1 MEKII
6 EGMGKIEFGRFYNN
20 ENKIISSLDESP
32 IIDSKKIQTISSVQ
46 LKELLD
52 NDYIFNLISHRNK
65 IIVYSTNPI
74 NLLSKYRFDIFVKY
88 YYVKSYIEN
97 YDLKEAKKIYLSHIK
112 AFNNFHEP
120 DGRKNNAKDFIIKF
134 NSLIENIKSCKNLDK
149 TIIPISTTGIPIDGA
164 HRIAIALYFDL
175 KIQYC
180 VFDLL
185 DGKYDEI
192 FFLQRGM
199 PYKYV
204 QEIKDLSKKNTKINM
219 IVTNDED
226 LT

>member
-88 YYVKSYIEN
+88 YYFKSYIEN

-204 QEIKDLSKKNTKINM
+204 QEIKDLSKKILK
-219 IVTNDED
+219 
-226 LT
+226 

>member
-1 MEKII
+1 MEKLIK
-6 EGMGKIEFGRFYNN
+6 GMGKIEFGRFYNN
-20 ENKIISSLDESP
+20 KNRINSSLDETP
-32 IIDSKKIQTISSVQ
+32 IINSQKVKAISLNQ
-46 LKELLD
+46 LRKLLD
-52 NDYIFNLISHRNK
+52 NEYIYNLVPHRDK
-65 IIVYSTNPI
+65 INVYRTNSI

-97 YDLKEAKKIYLSHIK
+97 TNITEAQEIYLSHIK
-112 AFNNFHEP
+112 AFNNFSEP
-120 DGRKNNAKDFIIKF
+120 DGRKNNKNDFIKSF
-134 NSLIENIKSCKNLDK
+134 NSLIESVKTCNNLDQ

-164 HRIAIALYFDL
+164 HRIAISLYFDL

-204 QEIKDLSKKNTKINM
+204 EKIKNVSKKILK
-219 IVTNDED
+219 
-226 LT
+226 

>member
-1 MEKII
+1 MKKIVD
-6 EGMGKIEFGRFYNN
+6 GMGEIEFGRFYNN
-20 ENKIISSLDESP
+20 KNKIISSLNESP
-32 IIDSKKIQTISSVQ
+32 IIDSKKVQTISLNQ
-46 LKELLD
+46 FENLLD
-52 NDYIFNLISHRNK
+52 NEYIFNLIPHRDK
-65 IIVYSTNPI
+65 INTYRTSPI
-74 NLLSKYRFDIFVKY
+74 NLLSNYRFDIFVKY

-97 YDLKEAKKIYLSHIK
+97 YNLNEATEIYLSHIK

-120 DGRKNNAKDFIIKF
+120 DGRKNNANDFIIKF
-134 NSLIENIKSCKNLDK
+134 NSLIENVKSCKNLDK

-204 QEIKDLSKKNTKINM
+204 EKIKNISKKILK
-219 IVTNDED
+219 
-226 LT
+226 

>member
-46 LKELLD
+46 LKKLLD
-52 NDYIFNLISHRNK
+52 NDYIFYLISHRNK

-204 QEIKDLSKKNTKINM
+204 QEIKDLSKKILK
-219 IVTNDED
+219 
-226 LT
+226 

>member
-134 NSLIENIKSCKNLDK
+134 NSLIENIKSCENLDK

-204 QEIKDLSKKNTKINM
+204 QEIKDLSKKILK
-219 IVTNDED
+219 
-226 LT
+226 

>member
-6 EGMGKIEFGRFYNN
+6 DGMGKIEFGKFYNN
-20 ENKIISSLDESP
+20 KNKIISSLNESP
-32 IIDSKKIQTISSVQ
+32 ILDSQKVKNISQNQ
-46 LKELLD
+46 LKKLLD
-52 NDYIFNLISHRNK
+52 NEYIYNILSHRDK
-65 IIVYSTNPI
+65 IAVYKTNPI

-97 YDLKEAKKIYLSHIK
+97 YNLNEATKIYLSHIK
-112 AFNNFHEP
+112 AFNNFYEP
-120 DGRKNNAKDFIIKF
+120 DGRKNSSNDFIRIF
-134 NSLIENIKSCKNLDK
+134 NYLIDNIKSCNNLDK

-164 HRIAIALYFDL
+164 HRIAISLYFDL
-175 KIQYC
+175 RVQYC

-185 DGKYDEI
+185 DGKYDEM

-204 QEIKDLSKKNTKINM
+204 EKIKNISKKILKQK
-219 IVTNDED
+219 
-226 LT
+226 

>member
-6 EGMGKIEFGRFYNN
+6 ERMGKIEFGRFYNN

-97 YDLKEAKKIYLSHIK
+97 YDLKETKKIYLSHIK

-204 QEIKDLSKKNTKINM
+204 QEIKDLSKKILK
-219 IVTNDED
+219 
-226 LT
+226 

>member
-1 MEKII
+1 MEKLIK
-6 EGMGKIEFGRFYNN
+6 GMGKIEFGRFYNN
-20 ENKIISSLDESP
+20 KNRIISSLDETP
-32 IIDSKKIQTISSVQ
+32 IINSQKVKAISFNQ
-46 LKELLD
+46 LRKLLD
-52 NDYIFNLISHRNK
+52 NEYIYNLVPHRDK
-65 IIVYSTNPI
+65 INVYRTNSI

-97 YDLKEAKKIYLSHIK
+97 TNITEAQEIYLSHIK
-112 AFNNFHEP
+112 AFNNFSEP
-120 DGRKNNAKDFIIKF
+120 DGRKNNKNDFIKSF
-134 NSLIENIKSCKNLDK
+134 NSLIESVKTCNNLDQ

-164 HRIAIALYFDL
+164 HRIAISLYFDL

-204 QEIKDLSKKNTKINM
+204 EKIKNVSKKILK
-219 IVTNDED
+219 
-226 LT
+226 

>member
-1 MEKII
+1 MEKLI

-20 ENKIISSLDESP
+20 KNKIISSLDETP
-32 IIDSKKIQTISSVQ
+32 IINSQKVKVISLNQ
-46 LKELLD
+46 LKKLLD
-52 NDYIFNLISHRNK
+52 NEYIYNLVPHRDK
-65 IIVYSTNPI
+65 INIYRTNSI
-74 NLLSKYRFDIFVKY
+74 NLLSEYRFDIFVKY

-97 YDLKEAKKIYLSHIK
+97 TNVAEARKIYLSHIK
-112 AFNNFHEP
+112 AFNNFFEP
-120 DGRKNNAKDFIIKF
+120 DGSKNSKNEFIKSF
-134 NSLIENIKSCKNLDK
+134 NLLIESVKTCNNLEK

-164 HRIAIALYFDL
+164 HRVAISLYFDL

-199 PYKYV
+199 PYEYV
-204 QEIKDLSKKNTKINM
+204 QKINNLSRK
-219 IVTNDED
+219 I
-226 LT
+226 LK

>member
-185 DGKYDEI
+185 NGKYDEI

-204 QEIKDLSKKNTKINM
+204 QEIKDLSKKILK
-219 IVTNDED
+219 
-226 LT
+226 

>member
-204 QEIKDLSKKNTKINM
+204 QEIKDLPKKILK
-219 IVTNDED
+219 
-226 LT
+226 

>member
-1 MEKII
+1 MEKMI

-134 NSLIENIKSCKNLDK
+134 NFLIENIKSCKNLDK

-204 QEIKDLSKKNTKINM
+204 
-219 IVTNDED
+219 
-226 LT
+226 

>member
-199 PYKYV
+199 PHKYV
-204 QEIKDLSKKNTKINM
+204 QEIKDLSKKILK
-219 IVTNDED
+219 
-226 LT
+226 

>member
-204 QEIKDLSKKNTKINM
+204 QEIKNLSKKILK
-219 IVTNDED
+219 
-226 LT
+226 

>member
-134 NSLIENIKSCKNLDK
+134 NFLIENIKSCKNLDK

-204 QEIKDLSKKNTKINM
+204 QEIKDLSKKK
-219 IVTNDED
+219 
-226 LT
+226 LK

>member
-1 MEKII
+1 MEKLIK
-6 EGMGKIEFGRFYNN
+6 GMGKIEFGRFYNN
-20 ENKIISSLDESP
+20 KNRIISSLDETP
-32 IIDSKKIQTISSVQ
+32 IINSQKVKAISLNQ
-46 LKELLD
+46 LRKLLD
-52 NDYIFNLISHRNK
+52 NEYIYNLVPHRDK
-65 IIVYSTNPI
+65 INVYRTNSI

-97 YDLKEAKKIYLSHIK
+97 TNITEAQEIYLSHIK
-112 AFNNFHEP
+112 AFNNFSEP
-120 DGRKNNAKDFIIKF
+120 DGRKNNKNDFIKSF
-134 NSLIENIKSCKNLDK
+134 NSLIESVKTCNNLDQ

-164 HRIAIALYFDL
+164 HRIAISLYFDL

-204 QEIKDLSKKNTKINM
+204 EKIKNVSKKILK
-219 IVTNDED
+219 
-226 LT
+226 

>member
-1 MEKII
+1 MKKIVD
-6 EGMGKIEFGRFYNN
+6 GMGEIEFGRFYNN
-20 ENKIISSLDESP
+20 KNKIISSLNESP
-32 IIDSKKIQTISSVQ
+32 IIDSKKVQTISLNQ
-46 LKELLD
+46 FENLLD
-52 NDYIFNLISHRNK
+52 NEYIFNLIPHRDK
-65 IIVYSTNPI
+65 INIYRTSPI
-74 NLLSKYRFDIFVKY
+74 NLLSNYRFDIFVKY

-97 YDLKEAKKIYLSHIK
+97 YNLNEATEIYLSHIK

-120 DGRKNNAKDFIIKF
+120 DGRKNNANDFIIKF
-134 NSLIENIKSCKNLDK
+134 NSLIENVKSCKNLYK

-204 QEIKDLSKKNTKINM
+204 QEIKDLSKKILK
-219 IVTNDED
+219 
-226 LT
+226 

>member
-1 MEKII
+1 M
-6 EGMGKIEFGRFYNN
+6 
-20 ENKIISSLDESP
+20 
-32 IIDSKKIQTISSVQ
+32 
-46 LKELLD
+46 LD

-204 QEIKDLSKKNTKINM
+204 QEIKDLSKKILK
-219 IVTNDED
+219 
-226 LT
+226 

>member
-1 MEKII
+1 MKKIVD
-6 EGMGKIEFGRFYNN
+6 GMGEIEFGRFYNN
-20 ENKIISSLDESP
+20 KNKIISSLNESP
-32 IIDSKKIQTISSVQ
+32 IIDSKKVQTISLNQ
-46 LKELLD
+46 FENLLD
-52 NDYIFNLISHRNK
+52 NEYIFNLIPHRDK
-65 IIVYSTNPI
+65 INTYRTSPI
-74 NLLSKYRFDIFVKY
+74 NLLSNYRFDIFVKY

-97 YDLKEAKKIYLSHIK
+97 YDLTEAKKIYLSHIK

-120 DGRKNNAKDFIIKF
+120 DGRKNNANDFIIKF
-134 NSLIENIKSCKNLDK
+134 NSLIENVKSCKNLDK

-164 HRIAIALYFDL
+164 HRIAISLYFDL

-185 DGKYDEI
+185 DGKYEET

-204 QEIKDLSKKNTKINM
+204 EKIKNISKKILK
-219 IVTNDED
+219 
-226 LT
+226 

>member
-1 MEKII
+1 MEKLIK
-6 EGMGKIEFGRFYNN
+6 GMGKIEFGRFYNN
-20 ENKIISSLDESP
+20 KNRIISSLDETP
-32 IIDSKKIQTISSVQ
+32 IINSQKVKAISLNQ
-46 LKELLD
+46 LRKLLD
-52 NDYIFNLISHRNK
+52 NEYIYNLVPHRDK
-65 IIVYSTNPI
+65 INVYRTNSI

-97 YDLKEAKKIYLSHIK
+97 TNITEAQEIYLSHIK
-112 AFNNFHEP
+112 AFNNFSEP
-120 DGRKNNAKDFIIKF
+120 DGRKNNKNDFIKSF
-134 NSLIENIKSCKNLDK
+134 NSLIESVKTCNNLDQ

-164 HRIAIALYFDL
+164 HRIAISLYFDL
-175 KIQYC
+175 KLQYC

-204 QEIKDLSKKNTKINM
+204 EKIKNVSKKILK
-219 IVTNDED
+219 
-226 LT
+226 

>member
-192 FFLQRGM
+192 GRASCRER
-199 PYKYV
+199 V
-204 QEIKDLSKKNTKINM
+204 
-219 IVTNDED
+219 
-226 LT
+226 

>member
-185 DGKYDEI
+185 EVKYDEI

-204 QEIKDLSKKNTKINM
+204 QEIKDLSKKILK
-219 IVTNDED
+219 
-226 LT
+226 

>member
-1 MEKII
+1 MEKLI

-20 ENKIISSLDESP
+20 KNKIISSLDETP
-32 IIDSKKIQTISSVQ
+32 IINSQKVKAISLNQ
-46 LKELLD
+46 LKKLLD
-52 NDYIFNLISHRNK
+52 NEYIYNLVPRRDK
-65 IIVYSTNPI
+65 INVYRTNSI

-88 YYVKSYIEN
+88 YYVKAYIEN
-97 YDLKEAKKIYLSHIK
+97 TNVTEAQEIYLSHIK
-112 AFNNFHEP
+112 AFNNFFEP
-120 DGRKNNAKDFIIKF
+120 DGRKNSKDDFIKSF
-134 NSLIENIKSCKNLDK
+134 NSLIESVKTCNNLDK

-164 HRIAIALYFDL
+164 HRIAISLYFDL
-175 KIQYC
+175 EIQYC

-204 QEIKDLSKKNTKINM
+204 EKMCLKKY
-219 IVTNDED
+219 
-226 LT
+226 

>member
-32 IIDSKKIQTISSVQ
+32 IIDNKKIQTISSVQ

-204 QEIKDLSKKNTKINM
+204 QEIKDLSKKILK
-219 IVTNDED
+219 
-226 LT
+226 

>member
-1 MEKII
+1 MEKLIK
-6 EGMGKIEFGRFYNN
+6 GMGKIEFGRFYNN
-20 ENKIISSLDESP
+20 KNKIISSLDETP
-32 IIDSKKIQTISSVQ
+32 IINSQKVKAISLNQ
-46 LKELLD
+46 LRKLLD
-52 NDYIFNLISHRNK
+52 NEYIYNLVPHRDK
-65 IIVYSTNPI
+65 INVYRTNSI

-97 YDLKEAKKIYLSHIK
+97 TNITEAQEIYLSHIK
-112 AFNNFHEP
+112 AFNNFSEP
-120 DGRKNNAKDFIIKF
+120 DGRKNSKNDFIKSF
-134 NSLIENIKSCKNLDK
+134 NSLIESVKTCNNLDQ

-164 HRIAIALYFDL
+164 HRIAISLYFDL

-204 QEIKDLSKKNTKINM
+204 EKIKNVSKKILK
-219 IVTNDED
+219 
-226 LT
+226 

>member
-20 ENKIISSLDESP
+20 ENKIISSLDQSP

-204 QEIKDLSKKNTKINM
+204 QEIKDLSKKILK
-219 IVTNDED
+219 
-226 LT
+226 